1 MKRNNMRSIVIICL
15 AISWGSMVAAQEVT
29 SPKTSVMDAK
39 QIDVRDSEGKQ
50 LQFEEWSKLV
60 ISGKYELKVNQAGN
74 GGTLSKVPDSLYKK
88 KMMSLP
94 YPVES
99 SSFVTGTEPE
109 SFTARTIAGKKVDLG
124 RLKGKVV
131 VLNFWFVN
139 CPPCRQEIPEL
150 NQLTREF
157 ANKEVVF
164 LGIALDDQSQL
175 EEFIKSIPFDYQLI
189 ASGSS
194 ITSQYG
200 IRAYPTHA
208 VLGKDGKVVF
218 QTKGLGPTTL
228 FWLKESIEKALA
240 TPY

>member
-1 MKRNNMRSIVIICL
+1 MKTIKMRSIIIILL
-15 AISWGSMVAAQEVT
+15 AISWVAVGIAQEAT
-29 SPKTSVMDAK
+29 SPKTSVLDAK
-39 QIDVRDSEGKQ
+39 QIDVRDSSGKQ
-50 LQFEEWSKLV
+50 MKFEEWSRLV
-60 ISGKYELKVNQAGN
+60 VSGKYELKVNQAGN
-74 GGTLSKVPDSLYKK
+74 GGTLQKVPDSLYKK
-88 KMMSLP
+88 KMMSMP
-94 YPVES
+94 YPGES
-99 SSFVTGTEPE
+99 SSFVTGTVPE
-109 SFTARTIAGKKVDLG
+109 SFSTRTIAGKKVDLG

-164 LGIALDDQSQL
+164 LGIALDDQAQL
-175 EEFIKSIPFDYQLI
+175 EEFIKGIPFDYQLI

-194 ITSQYG
+194 IASQYG
-200 IRAYPTHA
+200 VRAYPTHA

-228 FWLKESIEKALA
+228 FWLKESIEKALV
-240 TPY
+240 TP

>member
-240 TPY
+240 TP

>member
-1 MKRNNMRSIVIICL
+1 MRSLLLFGL
-15 AISWGSMVAAQEVT
+15 AISWGLMVTAQEVT
-29 SPKTSVMDAK
+29 SPKTSVLDAK
-39 QIDVRDSEGKQ
+39 QLDVRDAEGKQ

-60 ISGKYELKVNQAGN
+60 VSGKYELKVNQAGN
-74 GGTLSKVPDSLYKK
+74 GGMLLKVPDSLYRK

-99 SSFVTGTEPE
+99 SSFVTGVEPA
-109 SFTARTIAGKKVDLG
+109 SFTARTIWGKKIDLG

-150 NQLTREF
+150 NRLTREF

-164 LGIALDDQSQL
+164 LGIALDDQAQL
-175 EEFIKSIPFDYQLI
+175 EEFIKGMPFDYQLI

-228 FWLKESIEKALA
+228 FWLKESIEKALG
-240 TPY
+240 TP

>member
-1 MKRNNMRSIVIICL
+1 MKRNNMRSILLIGI
-15 AISWGSMVAAQEVT
+15 AISWGSMVAAQEVIT
-29 SPKTSVMDAK
+29 PKTSVLDAK
-39 QIDVRDSEGKQ
+39 QIDVRDSAGKQ
-50 LQFEEWSKLV
+50 MQFEDWSKLV

-74 GGTLSKVPDSLYKK
+74 GGMLLKVPDSLYKK

-109 SFTARTIAGKKVDLG
+109 SFSARTIAGKKIDLG

-175 EEFIKSIPFDYQLI
+175 EQFIKSIPFDYQLI

-228 FWLKESIEKALA
+228 FWLKESIEKALG
-240 TPY
+240 TP

>member
-109 SFTARTIAGKKVDLG
+109 SFSARTIAGKKVDLG

-240 TPY
+240 TP

>member
-109 SFTARTIAGKKVDLG
+109 SFSARTIAGKKVDLG

-150 NQLTREF
+150 NQITREF

-240 TPY
+240 TPQ